1 MKAWDKVPK
10 TIDEYIA
17 AFDGEPRKRL
27 INLRKTIA
35 KHAAGA
41 TECISYHIPTFKLHG
56 NLVHFAA
63 YDKHIGFYPGAA
75 PLVKFADELA
85 GYVMGKGTVQ
95 FPHTQPIPMKLVETM
110 VQYRVQT
117 NLENAHLKKPR
128 RTKEK

>member
-1 MKAWDKVPK
+1 MKAWDKVPE

-27 INLRKTIA
+27 TAMRKAIA
-35 KHAAGA
+35 KNAMGA

-75 PLVKFADELA
+75 ALVKFADELA
-85 GYVMGKGTVQ
+85 GYVTGKGTVQ
-95 FPHTQPIPMKLVETM
+95 FLHTQPIPMKLVETI

-117 NLENAHLKKPR
+117 NLENAHLKKSR
-128 RTKEK
+128 TTKEK

>member
-1 MKAWDKVPK
+1 
-10 TIDEYIA
+10 
-17 AFDGEPRKRL
+17 
-27 INLRKTIA
+27 
-35 KHAAGA
+35 
-41 TECISYHIPTFKLHG
+41 
-56 NLVHFAA
+56 
-63 YDKHIGFYPGAA
+63 A